1 VDGYAVTITEIQS
14 SVTYWIQII
23 IGEIMCSMDLI
34 QKVIHTALEPQHTAS
49 FNLQTIGED
58 ELANRIDC
66 KNHKHVFPGGGN
78 DNSPVIMVLLVATHL
93 LVSYESLFFRFPR
106 GRIEFSYSL
115 VCAWSA
121 IISRCSSLSS
131 VDINESMSRST
142 I

>member
-1 VDGYAVTITEIQS
+1 MDGYAVTITEIQS

-23 IGEIMCSMDLI
+23 IGGMMCSMDLI
-34 QKVIHTALEPQHTAS
+34 QKVIHTALEAHP
-49 FNLQTIGED
+49 IGED